1 MHKFGTNPWKLSF
14 KNISLDALVLKEYD
28 IFGLLHIYIYIL
40 ATEYGNH
47 FRFWSGPQKV
57 GSRLFDNQPI
67 PFNKKKITASKLVAD
82 LELVT

>member
-57 GSRLFDNQPI
+57 GSRLLLIYSNFDNLA
-67 PFNKKKITASKLVAD
+67 TKL
-82 LELVT
+82 TIGSPQIRI

>member
-57 GSRLFDNQPI
+57 GSRLFFISLVP
-67 PFNKKKITASKLVAD
+67 KKCSTF
-82 LELVT
+82 T

>member
-47 FRFWSGPQKV
+47 FTIWSE
-57 GSRLFDNQPI
+57 LN
-67 PFNKKKITASKLVAD
+67 NKKMGANTSQMCLAVKWSCGKKVCNFQISI
-82 LELVT
+82 

>member
-57 GSRLFDNQPI
+57 GSRLFYI
-67 PFNKKKITASKLVAD
+67 YCILLYVLISTYVLVRGLAQC
-82 LELVT
+82 